1 MKNCI
6 RVIFAV
12 VLLLSLAAS
21 MVQSEREYAMAK
33 PVKVSNN
40 ARVVNFDGITYYI
53 YSQGDYTIYFSD
65 YDTQK
70 VRLDI
75 YPAFVDY
82 SEYPPVYVQWSTFT
96 TVELG
101 VDNDEGETYLLGTET
116 GYAEK

>member
-1 MKNCI
+1 MKNLC

-21 MVQSEREYAMAK
+21 MVQSEGEYGIPK
-33 PVKVSNN
+33 PVKVFNN
-40 ARVVNFDGITYYI
+40 YSTITFNGISYYV
-53 YSQGDYTIYFSD
+53 YSQGSYYLTFSE
-65 YDTQK
+65 YDMQK

-75 YPAFVDY
+75 TPAYEQY
-82 SEYPPVYVQWSTFT
+82 SEYPPVYVQWSSFS

-101 VDNDEGETYLLGTET
+101 VEGDDGETYLLGTET